1 MVNDG
6 DTKRTLIFGDSKMKI
21 LAVLPTATHACLLMN
36 SVNYNETEPKTFET

>member
-6 DTKRTLIFGDSKMKI
+6 DTKRTVLFGVSRMKI
-21 LAVLPTATHACLLMN
+21 LAVLLTAAHACLPMN